1 MSDNKHT
8 KSISRKIN
16 AGNFSQ
22 LLSSF
27 ILIDILII
35 VISVSMWC
43 YSAEKKSSSTLKV
56 FSDRKFSSVTSLK
69 IEEND
74 RSSDEYKATIQYK
87 ETDKN
92 RFTFIFPKKFE
103 KFLMK
108 TVYVYKDSNDFEHF
122 LYSGDFLVNLTSCLY
137 VLIFTEMITLFSCAV
152 SGASKIRRHLAPLD
166 ELAFKAHILGNTT
179 DFDQQAFAELEN
191 AINAISPAKEG
202 VKLRTGNA
210 EMIQLENSINNLLDR
225 MRDSYRQQSRF
236 VSDASHELRTPLS
249 VLQGYVNMLDRWG
262 KNDEKIL
269 DESIDAIKSETQH
282 MQKLV
287 EQLLFL
293 ARSDSGKTKLN
304 IQAISLNDMM
314 QEVYEESTMIDH
326 THKYIFK
333 PAKEDIQAYGDI
345 SMLKQTVRILL
356 DNAVK
361 YTPEGSSIILKTMLT
376 NNTPSFIVQDEGI
389 GIRGNDIPHV
399 FERFFRSD
407 PARRKDNGGT
417 GLGLSIA
424 KWIIDKHGG
433 YFSILSRE
441 DIGTRIT
448 VSLPQKNL

>member
-1 MSDNKHT
+1 
-8 KSISRKIN
+8 
-16 AGNFSQ
+16 
-22 LLSSF
+22 
-27 ILIDILII
+27 
-35 VISVSMWC
+35 
-43 YSAEKKSSSTLKV
+43 
-56 FSDRKFSSVTSLK
+56 
-69 IEEND
+69 
-74 RSSDEYKATIQYK
+74 
-87 ETDKN
+87 
-92 RFTFIFPKKFE
+92 
-103 KFLMK
+103 
-108 TVYVYKDSNDFEHF
+108 
-122 LYSGDFLVNLTSCLY
+122 
-137 VLIFTEMITLFSCAV
+137 
-152 SGASKIRRHLAPLD
+152 
-166 ELAFKAHILGNTT
+166 
-179 DFDQQAFAELEN
+179 
-191 AINAISPAKEG
+191 
-202 VKLRTGNA
+202 
-210 EMIQLENSINNLLDR
+210 
-225 MRDSYRQQSRF
+225 
-236 VSDASHELRTPLS
+236 
-249 VLQGYVNMLDRWG
+249 MLDRWG

-269 DESIDAIKSETQH
+269 DESIDAIKRETQH

-326 THKYIFK
+326 KHKYIFK

-417 GLGLSIA
+417 GLGLSLIH
-424 KWIIDKHGG
+424 I
-433 YFSILSRE
+433 
-441 DIGTRIT
+441 
-448 VSLPQKNL
+448 

>member
-1 MSDNKHT
+1 
-8 KSISRKIN
+8 
-16 AGNFSQ
+16 
-22 LLSSF
+22 
-27 ILIDILII
+27 
-35 VISVSMWC
+35 
-43 YSAEKKSSSTLKV
+43 
-56 FSDRKFSSVTSLK
+56 
-69 IEEND
+69 
-74 RSSDEYKATIQYK
+74 
-87 ETDKN
+87 
-92 RFTFIFPKKFE
+92 
-103 KFLMK
+103 
-108 TVYVYKDSNDFEHF
+108 
-122 LYSGDFLVNLTSCLY
+122 
-137 VLIFTEMITLFSCAV
+137 
-152 SGASKIRRHLAPLD
+152 
-166 ELAFKAHILGNTT
+166 
-179 DFDQQAFAELEN
+179 
-191 AINAISPAKEG
+191 
-202 VKLRTGNA
+202 
-210 EMIQLENSINNLLDR
+210 MIQLENSINNLLDR

-304 IQAISLNDMM
+304 IQGISLNDMM

-326 THKYIFK
+326 KHKYIFK